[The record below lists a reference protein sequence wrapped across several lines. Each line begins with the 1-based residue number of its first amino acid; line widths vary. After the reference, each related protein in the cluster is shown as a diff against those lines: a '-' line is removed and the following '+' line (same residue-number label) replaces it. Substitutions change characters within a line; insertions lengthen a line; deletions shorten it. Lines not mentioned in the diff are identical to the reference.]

1 VTASALPEA
10 PAPAVHH
17 KTHPPRGKL
26 SKVALVIGELLL
38 TFGLIV
44 FLFIF
49 YELKVT
55 DWINSGTQHRLTNTL
70 QKEWNV
76 PVPKAIP
83 STKPAPKAAPLV
95 IPPLNVVDHQG
106 FAIIRIP
113 RFSPDFARVVVE
125 GVDEGDLQEGPGHYP
140 GTQLPGQVGNMV
152 ISGHRTTYGKPFN
165 QLNELV
171 NGDVISIQVAK
182 VLYTYKVMNKQ
193 IVQPTDTL
201 VILPVPGQ
209 FGATATKRLLT
220 LTTCN
225 PEYSAAQRLIVTAE
239 MTTPP
244 TAVAAGTS

>member
-1 VTASALPEA
+1 VSVAAA
-10 PAPAVHH
+10 PDAPLRQH
-17 KTHPPRGKL
+17 KSHPPRGWV
-26 SKVALVIGELLL
+26 SKTSLVFGELLL

-70 QKEWNV
+70 QKQWDI

-83 STKPAPKAAPLV
+83 SAVKPVAKPKPLV
-95 IPPLNVVDHQG
+95 IPPLKVVDHQG

-113 RFSPDFARVVVE
+113 RFSASFARVVVE
-125 GVDEGDLQEGPGHYP
+125 GVGESDLQEGPGHYP
-140 GTQLPGQVGNMV
+140 GTALPGQIGNMV

-165 QLNELV
+165 QMDELV

-182 VLYTYKVMNKQ
+182 VLYTYKVINKQ
-193 IVQPTDTL
+193 VVQPTDVA

-209 FGATATKRLLT
+209 FGVKPTKRLLT

-225 PEYSAAQRLIVTAE
+225 PEYSATQRMIITAQ

-244 TAVAAGTS
+244 TAVAGT

>member
-1 VTASALPEA
+1 MDLSTGGAAINVA
-10 PAPAVHH
+10 PAAVRRKSHA
-17 KTHPPRGKL
+17 PRGPI
-26 SKVALVIGELLL
+26 SKIALVLGELLL

-55 DWINSGTQHRLTNTL
+55 DWINAGTQHRLTNTL
-70 QKEWNV
+70 QKEWHA
-76 PVPKAIP
+76 PVSKTIP
-83 STKPAPKAAPLV
+83 STTPATKAKPLV
-95 IPPLNVVDHQG
+95 IPPLTVVDHQG

-113 RFSPDFARVVVE
+113 RFGADYARVVVE

-140 GTQLPGQVGNMV
+140 GTQLPGQIGNMV

-165 QLNELV
+165 QMADLV

-182 VLYTYKVMNKQ
+182 VLYTYKVINKQ
-193 IVQPTDTL
+193 IVDPTDTV

-209 FGATATKRLLT
+209 FGAVPTKRLLT

-225 PEYSAAQRLIVTAE
+225 PEYSAAQRMVVTAE
-239 MTTPP
+239 MTTAP
-244 TAVAAGTS
+244 TAVA